1 MLITQERW
9 HTQWQCALT
18 QSNNLSLSP
27 FQLWDPLEWWSRR
40 LCHLLALRYP
50 LWRQAL
56 IKPPVSKW
64 TRPQITGKAKAKL
77 VSSRPMMLLPVN
89 VNYIFR
95 RGHNWIWN
103 LIRILH
109 LRLCFQLQHSFGQ
122 SFLLNYF
129 QWWAGPG
136 LTWEYCKNDDKL
148 RIMCFITLSPIGLSA
163 NSDFLQDPKM
173 RNIRNNDTSK

>member
-1 MLITQERW
+1 MCPNPEQQPEP
-9 HTQWQCALT
+9 
-18 QSNNLSLSP
+18 QSLPVMGPTGVVKQKAVSPSCFTLSSV
-27 FQLWDPLEWWSRR
+27 
-40 LCHLLALRYP
+40 
-50 LWRQAL
+50 
-56 IKPPVSKW
+56 K
-64 TRPQITGKAKAKL
+64 TGFDKASSFKVNTTPNHRKAKAKL